1 MVLVISAAHSG
12 YTPAAL
18 ATSHMAASSSAGA
31 EIESLAAA
39 PGHAMAIA
47 LAWSRA
53 VCSSLLG
60 PCRGQAQI

>member
-1 MVLVISAAHSG
+1 MVLVTAAAHRG
-12 YTPAAL
+12 HPPAAL

-39 PGHAMAIA
+39 PGRAVAIV
-47 LAWSRA
+47 LPWSRA

-60 PCRGQAQI
+60 PCQGPA